1 MDEEERKPLEKISKD
16 SKFCVDCGAQIH
28 VRAEI
33 CPSCGIRQPSLTA
46 PTEEVS
52 NWWYALPL
60 CIGIIGGILGWFGV
74 KNRDSEKARNIL
86 IVGVIST
93 IVAWIILL

>member
-1 MDEEERKPLEKISKD
+1 MDEEERKPFEKISED

-28 VRAEI
+28 ARAEI
-33 CPSCGIRQPSLTA
+33 CPSCGIRQLALTA

-60 CIGIIGGILGWFGV
+60 CIGIIGGVLGWFAV
-74 KNRDSEKARNIL
+74 KNRDSEKARNML
-86 IVGVIST
+86 IIGVFST
-93 IVAWIILL
+93 IVAWLIL